1 VAAPEE
7 GTAAVSFVGR
17 DRELARVTGL
27 LDEARAGRG
36 RLLLCTGEAGIGKT
50 RLAEETAA
58 VAAARGTAVAWARS
72 SDRDIAP
79 PYGLWRLALQDLP
92 GRRSDKPGSDLWSL
106 AFGETAGHDLG
117 SGSELDR
124 GQRFA
129 LFSAV
134 RERLAQAAEP
144 DGLLLVLDDIQWA
157 GEPSLLLLAHL
168 VRQLRGV
175 RMLILATCRDP
186 APPGDRGGELVRM
199 LAADANTERAVLRGL
214 PPVAVAALLALA
226 GQAASLEQARA
237 VHAETGGNPFLV
249 RELAQMRAEQPGAA
263 PGMVPGTVLDVTSYR
278 ITQLKGASRDVL
290 RAAAVAGSSFSVGV
304 VAQMLGV
311 AVLALLDPVDEC
323 QAAGFL
329 VAGDR
334 PGDYRFSHALV
345 RSAVVARLS
354 AADQR
359 RWHVAAA
366 DAIEHLYQGQLR
378 PHLAELAH
386 HRAAGSL
393 PGDRVA
399 AVRACQAAGTVAAED
414 LAFEEAARLY
424 RQALSVG
431 AGEISEAERG
441 QLELALAAALYR
453 GGDVPGWHDTLTG
466 LARRAERRGDRVLL
480 ARAGLE
486 MDPLGDTGW
495 DSEIGRICERALAG
509 PGLDGPLR
517 ARVKA
522 RHAQVLVYR
531 GEYGHADEVS
541 REALDAAELTG
552 DPDALVDALRARQLA
567 RSGPDGSAERAVI
580 AARMLDAARKTGSA
594 WVEMWGR
601 LWRIDTLF
609 EAGQLPAIAR
619 ELADLAI
626 CIGRMQMPVARWHLL
641 QYSATHAY
649 ATGRYADA
657 VRLAGEA
664 FQVMTDMGHP
674 SAFGGYGAV
683 MCPIAMHVGFGA
695 SGVAAF
701 LARIPPHFLPGG
713 PDADAPV
720 ASMLPV
726 VNLAL
731 MWLERGDRDQAARMY
746 ELARPVRSW
755 HPIPSLRLIAWAQG
769 LAAAIGL
776 GRTDDIAYLAG
787 QFEPLRGRHIASGAG
802 AGSYLG
808 PVELH
813 LGKAAAALGAL
824 DAAIGDLEMAAGTC
838 DQIGAPGF
846 AVEARVELATALARR
861 GTRADTDRARTLL
874 ASVAP
879 HARRLGMAPF
889 SQRIEGLR
897 ARLPAAGPPPLSP
910 REREVARLVG
920 QGLTNRQ
927 IAAALYISERTAQNH
942 VQHILTKL
950 GFANR
955 SQIAVWSSAQP
966 APPAE

>member
-1 VAAPEE
+1 M
-7 GTAAVSFVGR
+7 
-17 DRELARVTGL
+17 
-27 LDEARAGRG
+27 
-36 RLLLCTGEAGIGKT
+36 
-50 RLAEETAA
+50 
-58 VAAARGTAVAWARS
+58 
-72 SDRDIAP
+72 
-79 PYGLWRLALQDLP
+79 QDLP
-92 GRRSDKPGSDLWSL
+92 GLAGRRSDKPGSDLWSL
-106 AFGETAGHDLG
+106 AFGGTAGHDLG
-117 SGSELDR
+117 GGSELDR

-134 RERLAQAAEP
+134 PERLAQAAEP
-144 DGLLLVLDDIQWA
+144 DGLLLVLDDVQWA
-157 GEPSLLLLAHL
+157 DEPSLLLLAHL
-168 VRQLRGV
+168 LRQLRGV
-175 RMLILATCRDP
+175 RMLILATGREP
-186 APPGDRGGELVRM
+186 TPPGDRSGELIRM
-199 LAADANTERAVLRGL
+199 LQADANTERAALTGL
-214 PPVAVAALLALA
+214 PPVAVAALLASA
-226 GQAASLEQARA
+226 GQAASPEQAQT

-249 RELAQMRAEQPGAA
+249 RELARMRAEQPGAA
-263 PGMVPGTVLDVTSYR
+263 PGTVPGTVLDVTSYR
-278 ITQLKGASRDVL
+278 IAQLRPASRDVL
-290 RAAAVAGSSFSVGV
+290 RAAAVAGIGFSVGV
-304 VAQMLGV
+304 VAQMLGT
-311 AVLALLDPVDEC
+311 AVFALLDPVGEC

-334 PGDYRFSHALV
+334 PGDCRFSHALV
-345 RSAVVARLS
+345 RSAVVAQLS

-366 DAIEHLYQGQLR
+366 DAIEYLYQGQLR

-386 HRAAGSL
+386 HRVAGSL
-393 PGDRVA
+393 PGDRLDA
-399 AVRACQAAGTVAAED
+399 ARACQAAGKVAAED

-431 AGEISEAERG
+431 ADEISDAERG
-441 QLELALAAALYR
+441 QLELALAGSLYR
-453 GGDVPGWHDTLTG
+453 GGDIPGWHDTLTG
-466 LARRAERRGDRVLL
+466 LAQRAERRGGHVLL

-495 DSEIGRICERALAG
+495 DSEIGHICERALAG
-509 PGLDGPLR
+509 PELDGPLR
-517 ARVKA
+517 ARVMA

-531 GEYGHADEVS
+531 GEYGRADELS
-541 REALDAAELTG
+541 RTALDGAELTG

-567 RSGPDGSAERAVI
+567 RSGPDDSGERAVI
-580 AARMLDAARKTGSA
+580 AARMLDAAHETGSA
-594 WVEMWGR
+594 WTEMWAR

-609 EAGQLPAIAR
+609 EAGQLPVIAR
-619 ELADLAI
+619 DLADLAS
-626 CIGRMQMPVARWHLL
+626 CVGRMQAPVARWHLL

-657 VRLAGEA
+657 MRLAGEA

-674 SAFGGYGAV
+674 AAFGGYGAV
-683 MCPIAMHVGFGA
+683 MCPIAMHLGFGA
-695 SGVAAF
+695 SGVTAS
-701 LARIPPHFLPGG
+701 LAQIPPHFLPGG
-713 PDADAPV
+713 PDAPAPV
-720 ASMLPV
+720 ASMLPT

-746 ELARPVRSW
+746 ELARPVRFW

-769 LAAAIGL
+769 LAVAIGL
-776 GRTDDIAYLAG
+776 GRTDDIAYLSG
-787 QFEPLRGRHIASGAG
+787 DLEPLRGRHIASGAG

-824 DAAIGDLEMAAGTC
+824 DAAIGDLETAAGIC
-838 DQIGAPGF
+838 EQIGAPGF
-846 AVEARVELATALARR
+846 AVEASVELAEALARR

-874 ASVAP
+874 AAAAP
-879 HARRLGMAPF
+879 DAQRLGMAPF

-897 ARLPAAGPPPLSP
+897 AGLPAGRPPLSP
-910 REREVARLVG
+910 REREVAQLVG

-927 IAAALYISERTAQNH
+927 IAAALYVSERTAQNH

-955 SQIAVWSSAQP
+955 SQIAVWSSALP

>member
-1 VAAPEE
+1 VAVA
-7 GTAAVSFVGR
+7 FVGR
-17 DRELARVTGL
+17 DRELARAASL

-58 VAAARGTAVAWARS
+58 RAAARGAAVAWARS

-79 PYGLWRLALQDLP
+79 PYGLWRLALLDLP
-92 GRRSDKPGSDLWSL
+92 GRGRDKPGPDLWSM
-106 AFGETAGHDLG
+106 AFGGTAGRASG
-117 SGSELDR
+117 TGSEVDR

-134 RERLAQAAEP
+134 RERLARAAEP

-157 GEPSLLLLAHL
+157 DEPSLLLLAHL

-175 RMLILATCRDP
+175 RMLMLATCREP
-186 APPGDRGGELVRM
+186 GMPGDRSSELIRV
-199 LAADANTERAVLRGL
+199 LLTDANTERVALTGL
-214 PPVAVAALLALA
+214 PPVAVAALLAA
-226 GQAASLEQARA
+226 TGQAASPEQAHA

-249 RELAQMRAEQPGAA
+249 RELARMRAERPDSTPGT
-263 PGMVPGTVLDVTSYR
+263 VPGTVLDVTSYR
-278 ITQLKGASRDVL
+278 TAQLGPACQDVL
-290 RAAAVAGSSFSVGV
+290 RAAAVTGTSFSVGV
-304 VAQMLGV
+304 VAQMLGT
-311 AVLALLDPVDEC
+311 AVLALLDPVDEG

-334 PGDYRFSHALV
+334 PGDYRFSHALI
-345 RSAVVARLS
+345 RSAVVAQLS

-366 DAIEHLYQGQLR
+366 EAIEHFHQGQLR

-386 HRAAGSL
+386 HLVAGSL
-393 PGDRVA
+393 PGDRVRA
-399 AVRACQAAGTVAAED
+399 ARACQAAGDVAAED
-414 LAFEEAARLY
+414 LAFEEATRLY

-431 AGEISEAERG
+431 AGEIPEAERG

-453 GGDVPGWHDTLTG
+453 GGDIPGWQDTLTG
-466 LARRAERRGDRVLL
+466 LAQRAERRGDHVLL

-486 MDPLGDTGW
+486 MDPLGDSGW
-495 DSEIGRICERALAG
+495 DGEIGRICERALAG
-509 PGLDGPLR
+509 PGLDRPLR
-517 ARVKA
+517 ARVLA

-531 GEYGHADEVS
+531 GEYGPADEAS
-541 REALDAAELTG
+541 REALDATELSG

-567 RSGPDGSAERAVI
+567 RSGPEGSAQRAVI
-580 AARMLDAARKTGSA
+580 AARMLDAARETGSA

-609 EAGQLPAIAR
+609 EAGQLPVIAR
-619 ELADLAI
+619 ELPDLAG
-626 CIGRMQMPVARWHLL
+626 CAGRVQVPVARWHLL

-649 ATGRYADA
+649 AAGRYADA
-657 VRLAGEA
+657 VQLAGEA
-664 FQVMTDMGHP
+664 LKLMTDMGHP
-674 SAFGGYGAV
+674 AAFGGYGAV
-683 MCPIAMHVGFGA
+683 VCPIAMHIGFEAAGA
-695 SGVAAF
+695 ATL
-701 LARIPPHFLPGG
+701 LAGIPPRFLPGG
-713 PDADAPV
+713 SDADAPV
-720 ASMLPV
+720 VNVLPV
-726 VNLAL
+726 VNMAL
-731 MWLERGDRDQAARMY
+731 MWLERGDHDQAARMY

-755 HPIPSLRLIAWAQG
+755 QPIPSLRLIAWAQG

-776 GRTDDIAYLAG
+776 GRTDDIAYLSG
-787 QFEPLRGRHIASGAG
+787 QFERLRGRHVASGAG

-824 DAAIGDLEMAAGTC
+824 DAAMADLGSAASISTAAG
-838 DQIGAPGF
+838 ASGF
-846 AVEARVELATALARR
+846 AVEASVELAAVLARR
-861 GTRADTDRARTLL
+861 GTRTDTDRARTLL
-874 ASVAP
+874 AAAAP
-879 HARRLGMAPF
+879 DARRLGMSPF

-897 ARLPAAGPPPLSP
+897 ARLPTGPPPLSP

-927 IAAALYISERTAQNH
+927 IAAALYVSERTAQNH
-942 VQHILTKL
+942 VQHILDKL

-955 SQIAVWSSAQP
+955 SQIAVWSSASP
-966 APPAE
+966 TSPAE